1 MTATRTVAEI
11 RAEAMQH
18 ARQIEAVK
26 FLTVQDLA
34 LRWRVDDETVRK
46 IDRASLPYLEFG
58 KSKMRRY
65 DPREVE
71 RYEQQGKGESA
82 A

>member
-1 MTATRTVAEI
+1 MNTPRTVAEI
-11 RAEAMQH
+11 RAEAAQH

-26 FLTVQDLA
+26 FLTVQELA
-34 LRWRVDDETVRK
+34 DRWRVDDETVRK
-46 IDRASLPYLEFG
+46 IDRTELPFLEFG
-58 KSKMRRY
+58 KSRMRRY